1 MTERDPIERL
11 EASDGLSIEPRPE
24 FASELRIMLDLRLRM
39 TEGDAP
45 SSERNEDGDEG
56 DKAGSRQRPDRL
68 QTLILALLAMLIF
81 LAIGL
86 VTYLA
91 VWVITETDSSE
102 PSTPTPTTTAPPPD
116 ETSASSPDPEAS
128 RSDLEIQLSEAGC
141 RVLGPAEAPRF
152 DCSGTDLSNM
162 LLDGASHLRSRPNCA
177 EGTRRPA
184 VSNRARS
191 EARQLATGAACTGCG
206 WAPCERTWFFTFASS
221 DCWRLN
227 ASSPG
232 ASSLRAR
239 ACRFRS
245 TGDAHRCVVAH
256 GLARGPVRECGSIKR
271 EHGRWRELTR
281 ARAP

>member
-91 VWVITETDSSE
+91 VWVITGIT
-102 PSTPTPTTTAPPPD
+102 
-116 ETSASSPDPEAS
+116 
-128 RSDLEIQLSEAGC
+128 
-141 RVLGPAEAPRF
+141 
-152 DCSGTDLSNM
+152 
-162 LLDGASHLRSRPNCA
+162 
-177 EGTRRPA
+177 
-184 VSNRARS
+184 
-191 EARQLATGAACTGCG
+191 
-206 WAPCERTWFFTFASS
+206 
-221 DCWRLN
+221 
-227 ASSPG
+227 
-232 ASSLRAR
+232 
-239 ACRFRS
+239 
-245 TGDAHRCVVAH
+245 
-256 GLARGPVRECGSIKR
+256 
-271 EHGRWRELTR
+271 
-281 ARAP
+281 